1 MPPKGSSEITT
12 SIGGRCKVRKDF
24 SRPVLIS
31 RAAWPVLLLKS
42 FGGLPASRI
51 SVVEFIGVATAE
63 GSHLFP
69 FRTEKLSP
77 PAPMVLPGKPGGR
90 VGRRPFFLRGPGT
103 SSGPHVFGG

>member
-31 RAAWPVLLLKS
+31 RAAWPVYLLS
-42 FGGLPASRI
+42 CFDASQRFI
-51 SVVEFIGVATAE
+51 SVVTGIGVALAE

-77 PAPMVLPGKPGGR
+77 PAPMVLPGRLGGR
-90 VGRRPFFLRGPGT
+90 VGRRPL
-103 SSGPHVFGG
+103 SSCEAPSGS